1 MRNSESSFVENLGK
15 NTLEHIH
22 YVNEVLLLAFT
33 SIKYAFSFNYYK
45 NNAVRAVV
53 AKQVFFT
60 AWQILPQFTVAS
72 GLLSYILIS
81 IVIATTISYGLS
93 EYAIELALRI
103 LVFELLPIMAALFVA
118 LRSGAAINTE
128 IALMTVNNE
137 FSGLEQTGTDP
148 EKLEL
153 IPRVI
158 GGVISVLSISA
169 ISTFVALFISYI
181 STYGFEFWAI
191 PEFSNIIT
199 KVFTPISV
207 LTLWIKLIIFG
218 FMVTIIPIITGKLSI
233 RSMSYVPVSVLQ
245 GMVRL
250 FFTIMSVE
258 VVSLAIY
265 YI

>member
-22 YVNEVLLLAFT
+22 YVNQVLLLAVT
-33 SIKYAFSFNYYK
+33 SIKYGFSFNYYK
-45 NNAVRAVV
+45 NSAVRTVV

-60 AWQILPQFTVAS
+60 AWQILPQFTLAS

-81 IVIATTISYGLS
+81 IVIGTTISYGLS
-93 EYAIELALRI
+93 EYAIELALKI

-137 FSGLEQTGTDP
+137 FRGLEQTGTDP

-169 ISTFVALFISYI
+169 ISTFVTLFISYL

-191 PEFSNIIT
+191 SEFNKIIT
-199 KVFTPISV
+199 KVFTPIS
-207 LTLWIKLIIFG
+207 TLALWLKLITFG
-218 FMVTIIPIITGKLSI
+218 FLVTTIPIVTGKLSLK
-233 RSMSYVPVSVLQ
+233 SVSYIPVSVLQ

-250 FFTIMSVE
+250 FFSIMLVE
-258 VVSLAIY
+258 VATLAIY